1 MTHEPFATLKLI
13 KFLSCFDNGVRAKV
27 PKVSFYIADAFVS
40 SKESVNFAFDV
51 AIMIYLCV

>member
-27 PKVSFYIADAFVS
+27 PKVSFYIADAFIS

-51 AIMIYLCV
+51 AIMIY